1 MFVSVGVYQFL
12 LRVSFVSSSAV
23 LANILTTFKSYTM
36 TKHYTKA
43 FSPQEKQA
51 AIAKYA
57 DLIKYSARYS
67 GEHEEARYQSD
78 LANSMSLDEQT
89 TNTSTGSSSG
99 MPDSGFQPYSYAIHL
114 PLLFQFLL
122 IQ

>member
-1 MFVSVGVYQFL
+1 
-12 LRVSFVSSSAV
+12 
-23 LANILTTFKSYTM
+23 M

-67 GEHEEARYQSD
+67 GEHEEAELKHHHS
-78 LANSMSLDEQT
+78 
-89 TNTSTGSSSG
+89 
-99 MPDSGFQPYSYAIHL
+99 I
-114 PLLFQFLL
+114 
-122 IQ
+122 